1 MWFSGFCTHVYN
13 GMRHHSSQNFDY
25 ILTTISMKIFLRVEM
40 GMRDPLTRAALS
52 GLFNGKSANQIARL
66 VAIVIKIPLTEEAQS
81 AAAKQGRSSRA

>member
-1 MWFSGFCTHVYN
+1 
-13 GMRHHSSQNFDY
+13 MRHHSSQNFDY